1 MILTC
6 PTCAARYDADT
17 GAFPATGRAV
27 RCAACGHS
35 WLAGPDGL
43 AVDGPVLPGPPGL
56 SRAEVERAR
65 REAMEPARSYR
76 ARIKADARRAAWIRS
91 AVTWSAAAGAAAGA
105 LALAFVWRDEVVDI
119 WPKAASVFAMAGAPA
134 NATGMEFLDV
144 TAQRSFEGDMPVL
157 AVRGSVR
164 NVSGKPARTPPVVV
178 VLRDQTGLKLFE
190 WTVRTAP
197 EALPPGHKVA
207 FQTRVGHPPLEAFDV
222 SVTFA
227 SPSSAPDGVKDP
239 PGSASAGLVGPA
251 PAPPS
256 PLEPDPAAP
265 AGKTP
270 SAGAPMAAQDGYDVR
285 S

>member
-17 GAFPATGRAV
+17 SAFPAAGRLV

-65 REAMEPARSYR
+65 RQAMEPARSYR
-76 ARIKADARRAAWIRS
+76 ARIKADAQRAAWIRS
-91 AVTWSAAAGAAAGA
+91 VATWSAAAGAAAGA
-105 LALAFVWRDEVVDI
+105 LALAYVWRDEVVRV
-119 WPKAASVFAMAGAPA
+119 WPKAASAFAMAGVPA

-144 TAQRSFEGDMPVL
+144 RAQRSFEGDMPVL
-157 AVRGSVR
+157 AVSGLVR
-164 NVSGKPARTPPVVV
+164 NVSSKPASAPPVVV

-197 EALPPGHKVA
+197 EALPPGGRVA

-227 SPSSAPDGVKDP
+227 GPPSAPDLAMDP
-239 PGSASAGLVGPA
+239 RESASAGAVGPA
-251 PAPPS
+251 PAPAS

-265 AGKTP
+265 AVKPP
-270 SAGAPMAAQDGYDVR
+270 SAPAPMAAQDGYDIR